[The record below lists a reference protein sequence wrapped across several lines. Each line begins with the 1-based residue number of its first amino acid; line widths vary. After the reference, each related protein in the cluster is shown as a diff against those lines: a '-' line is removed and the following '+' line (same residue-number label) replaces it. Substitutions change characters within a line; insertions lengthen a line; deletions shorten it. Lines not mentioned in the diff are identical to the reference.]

1 MDDSHVDLSRAVLSC
16 ATRKAIECLMQRD
29 LAISIKHSTP
39 EQVRQIVLQ
48 GGEIG
53 RTGGPE
59 TFSANCLANSL
70 EARPL

>member
-1 MDDSHVDLSRAVLSC
+1 
-16 ATRKAIECLMQRD
+16 MQRD